1 MSVFRN
7 IVVWVLVLALP
18 ALVLGREGEFKY
30 HLDVPKQVADH
41 AARRVAGDAQAPPPI
56 LMLQGLETGANES
69 LTIHVLGESLVVGKS
84 GPELAVTGLVGSPDA
99 TERSLPLQKT
109 NLPVPLNDDA
119 AKLLA
124 GRSEITLIL
133 HVESNK
139 TPRKN
144 LKIDR
149 VFFQVPQSR

>member
-7 IVVWVLVLALP
+7 AVVWALVLGLP
-18 ALVLGREGEFKY
+18 ALVFAREGEFKY

-41 AARRVAGDAQAPPPI
+41 AARRVAGDTHAPPPI

-69 LTIHVLGESLVVGKS
+69 LTIHVLGKTGAL
-84 GPELAVTGLVGSPDA
+84 LAVTGLVGSPEG
-99 TERSLPLQKT
+99 TEESVPKGKI
-109 NLPVPLNDDA
+109 NLPIPLNDEA

-124 GRSEITLIL
+124 GRSEITLVL
-133 HVESNK
+133 QVKSS
-139 TPRKN
+139 TAPRKS

-149 VFFQVPQSR
+149 VFFQVSQ